1 MTCTACGEHP
11 KENTAKGFPKAVVE
25 INNPETLVLLRKVV
39 IPASMGDETA
49 FPPAIGKYFNVLLHY
64 EASGSNYLYS
74 SDGIPTEIG
83 ANIPQEVLDRIEAL
97 EDGYDDLAEDYEQLQ
112 SQVGD
117 VSEALSAE
125 TSARENADIGL
136 QGQIDALTVSSGVID
151 VLGTYQDLQ
160 NYDTTHV
167 KEDDIIKVLQDST
180 HSNAMSYYKWVIT
193 SNVGAW
199 VYVGGEGPFYTK
211 SEADT
216 LLNAKQNTLTAGSN
230 VQIVNDTISATD
242 TTYTAGTGLAL
253 NGTQFSVDTT
263 AIATQSDLTAGLA
276 TKQDTLT
283 AGTNIQINNNT
294 ISATDTTYSDFT
306 GTDGTAAGT
315 AGLVPAPAT
324 TDAGKFLKADGTWDT
339 AGGGSGPT
347 VVQTTGTSTTD
358 VMSQNATTS
367 MVFADPSD
375 CTRVQIGKTASTQ
388 NINGIAIGEQAKS
401 IGTRAIVIGDKTNTA
416 DVAGT
421 GASAIS
427 IGVNTTCTSSSSGI
441 AIGTRAQSTG
451 ESAIAMGCYNEAS
464 GRASVAIGGYQT
476 KATGAQAVAVGSST
490 TAGTL
495 RTEALA
501 DGSTVIGARA
511 QATSEATGAIAIG
524 FGAKATRTGQMDISA
539 SSYGYKGSNYRIL
552 TGLYN
557 PEDAHDAATK
567 GYVDNSLLGKA
578 NKISVVQTSASTIEI
593 NPNTFY
599 KFGEVASL
607 TITLASITDNTI
619 YNEYMF
625 EFVSGSTATTLTL
638 PSSIKWL
645 ETPTIDANKIYQ
657 CSIVDNIGILV
668 GVTNV

>member
-125 TSARENADIGL
+125 TSARELADGNL
-136 QGQIDALTVSSGVID
+136 QTQIDAITASSD
-151 VLGTYQDLQ
+151 VKDIVGTKAELN
-160 NYDTTHV
+160 NYDTSTLGNN
-167 KEDDIIKVLQDST
+167 DIIKVLQDESEN
-180 HSNAMSYYKWVIT
+180 NATTYYRWNATTQQFTLI
-193 SNVGAW
+193 GE
-199 VYVGGEGPFYTK
+199 EGPYYTK
-211 SEADT
+211 AATDT
-216 LLNAKQNTLTAGSN
+216 LLNAKQDVL
-230 VQIVNDTISATD
+230 
-242 TTYTAGTGLAL
+242 TAGTGI
-253 NGTQFSVDTT
+253 D
-263 AIATQSDLTAGLA
+263 I
-276 TKQDTLT
+276 
-283 AGTNIQINNNT
+283 TNNV
-294 ISATDTTYSDFT
+294 ISATGGGGSSEVIKLSTDDYNWNHTTKTTTGTLDTVAVWLLQPGIYELSEDMYLSTNRDYYQSFSAKSMFIALPDAFAGPYT
-306 GTDGTAAGT
+306 IRTVFVTDGTDIVKDT
-315 AGLVPAPAT
+315 PT
-324 TDAGKFLKADGTWDT
+324 TRDGTTFIDSGPMLSETQMGRSKQLTSSLYNDWIDSSST
-339 AGGGSGPT
+339 EYDCVDVSRLAPGVYYCSLSNVYIREYSQGPVVTGMDRVYIVSGNSGGGVNPKHILKMTPDGISYISLTGGGTFVSETP
-347 VVQTTGTSTTD
+347 VLLSSSIVQTTGTSTST
-358 VMSQNATTS
+358 VMSQNAVTD
-367 MVFADPSD
+367 A
-375 CTRVQIGKTASTQ
+375 
-388 NINGIAIGEQAKS
+388 INNAGFVS
-401 IGTRAIVIGDKTNTA
+401 NTDYA
-416 DVAGT
+416 
-421 GASAIS
+421 
-427 IGVNTTCTSSSSGI
+427 
-441 AIGTRAQSTG
+441 
-451 ESAIAMGCYNEAS
+451 
-464 GRASVAIGGYQT
+464 
-476 KATGAQAVAVGSST
+476 SST
-490 TAGTL
+490 TAGVLKVSNGVIVGNTGDVSCSPRTYADYATL
-495 RTEALA
+495 GNSYFISKGTLEN
-501 DGSTVIGARA
+501 VIAGKELVTN
-511 QATSEATGAIAIG
+511 Q
-524 FGAKATRTGQMDISA
+524 DIS
-539 SSYGYKGSNYRIL
+539 
-552 TGLYN
+552 
-557 PEDAHDAATK
+557 
-567 GYVDNSLLGKA
+567 GKA

-607 TITLASITDNTI
+607 NITLASITDNTI